1 MITIDGSE
9 GEGGGQILRTALS
22 LSVATGKP
30 FAIKNIR
37 ARRSKPGLMRQH
49 LTAVNAAA
57 EISGARVRGAE
68 VGAASLLFEPGPA
81 RPGDYVFRIGS
92 AGSTTLVLQTV
103 LAPLALASGRSHL
116 VIEGGTHNQG
126 APSFEFIDRAFL
138 PVLRRIGYD
147 VSAVLKRPGFY
158 PAGGGVIEVE
168 IGPTGESRPLILEE
182 RGASI
187 SRKAEAILANLPGTI
202 AERELAVL
210 APALGFAPHELFI
223 RSEPSAN
230 GPGNCL
236 LVTFEYE
243 TICEVVTAFGRV
255 GASSEKVAAEATSEA
270 RAYLACGAPVGSH
283 LADQLILPMVLASGG
298 RFVTAMASSH
308 LLTNIRVVGLFL
320 DAGITIAELD
330 ADRCRVAI
338 DTRGGTDLRR

>member
-1 MITIDGSE
+1 MITIDCSE

-57 EISGARVRGAE
+57 EISHARVRGAE

-81 RPGDYVFRIGS
+81 KPGDYVFRIGS

-103 LAPLALASGRSHL
+103 LAPLALAGGRSHL

-126 APSFEFIDRAFL
+126 APPFEFIDRAFL
-138 PVLRRIGYD
+138 PLLRRIGYD

-158 PAGGGVIEVE
+158 PAGGGLIEVE
-168 IGPTGESRPLILEE
+168 IGPAGESRPLILEE
-182 RGASI
+182 RGAPI
-187 SRKAEAILANLPGTI
+187 SRKAEAVLANLPGTI
-202 AERELAVL
+202 AERELAAL
-210 APALGFAPHELFI
+210 APALGFVPHELFM
-223 RSEPSAN
+223 RSESCAN

-255 GASSEKVAAEATSEA
+255 GASSEKVAAEAAGEA
-270 RAYLACGAPVGSH
+270 RAYLACDAPVGSH
-283 LADQLILPMVLASGG
+283 LADQLILPMALASGG
-298 RFVTAMASSH
+298 RFVTATASSH

-320 DAGITIAELD
+320 DTGITIAELD
-330 ADRCRVAI
+330 ADRCRVAV
-338 DTRGGTDLRR
+338 DRSKGTDLRR